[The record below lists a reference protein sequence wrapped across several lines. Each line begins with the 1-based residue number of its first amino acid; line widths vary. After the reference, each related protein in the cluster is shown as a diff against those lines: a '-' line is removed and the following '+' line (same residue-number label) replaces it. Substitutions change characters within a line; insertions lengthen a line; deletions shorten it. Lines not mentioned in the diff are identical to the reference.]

1 MAAGGPREC
10 CGLLLGDGARIESA
24 VELANVH
31 DDPARFFELDPAGLI
46 AALKAERLGG
56 PKVMGWFH
64 SHPVGQ
70 AIPSVE
76 DAGQAANDG
85 RLWAIIAGDDVRLW
99 HNRLGG
105 AVHNR
110 FDPLEW
116 HLF

>member
-10 CGLLLGDGARIESA
+10 CGLLLGDGARIERA

-31 DDPARFFELDPAGLI
+31 DDPARYFELDPAGLI
-46 AALKAERLGG
+46 AAFKAERLSG

-70 AIPSVE
+70 AIPSE
-76 DAGQAANDG
+76 QDAGQAANDG
-85 RLWAIIAGDDVRLW
+85 RLWAIIAGDDLRLW

-105 AVHNR
+105 ALHNR
-110 FDPLEW
+110 FDPVEW
-116 HLF
+116 HPF